1 MQETDKLN
9 GWNITPE
16 LVIPKENPNTIETQI
31 QTKDHIW
38 NVLGNLSFDI
48 AFSMNDDL
56 IWFTDKI
63 ENLSNSLNK
72 IDFINI
78 SDEILTKLKPIIQ
91 SLFTYLT
98 VKKDEILDLDK
109 NILNWLKTYYRE
121 IQKKIDS
128 IKINDS
134 SKKSIYKI
142 LNCIIDLLKKWYYLF
157 IPPEKNKKLPN
168 KLKTD
173 DTLVF
178 FKDNNRFDNE
188 DKFNQILAKTEKVC
202 DQILENT
209 DIILSL
215 DLDQLEELK
224 SGINNLISEVD
235 LAISDQKYIDKDQ
248 KLKLE
253 SLHKKLQYDTLV
265 EIDSQINIKN
275 FTIKTQKIYT
285 KIPDLNPDEL
295 AVNSELFWFFLNKI
309 IRELKRIIIKTKDIL
324 LKLEKYDLIILKN
337 LLIEIKNKLDYILK
351 LHSYNTSSL
360 IPYNANFSL
369 NFINSTLEQ
378 IQI

>member
-1 MQETDKLN
+1 MLETDKILN
-9 GWNITPE
+9 SWNIPIKGTTSTE
-16 LVIPKENPNTIETQI
+16 IPTTETQI
-31 QTKDHIW
+31 QTKNHVW

-48 AFSMNDDL
+48 TFSISDSL

-72 IDFINI
+72 IDSTNI

-128 IKINDS
+128 TKINDS
-134 SKKSIYKI
+134 SEKSISKI
-142 LNCIIDLLKKWYYLF
+142 LNCIIDLLEKWYYLF

-168 KLKTD
+168 ELKTD

-188 DKFNQILAKTEKVC
+188 DKFNQILAKIEKVC

-209 DIILSL
+209 DIILGL

-235 LAISDQKYIDKDQ
+235 LAINDQKYIDKEQ
-248 KLKLE
+248 KIKLE
-253 SLHKKLQYDTLV
+253 SLYKRLEYFTLV
-265 EIDSQINIKN
+265 EIDSQINIKH
-275 FTIKTQKIYT
+275 FTIKTQNFYT
-285 KIPDLNPDEL
+285 KTPDLNPDEL

-309 IRELKRIIIKTKDIL
+309 IRELRTTIIGTKDIL

-337 LLIEIKNKLDYILK
+337 LLIEIKNKLDCILK
-351 LHSYNTSSL
+351 KSNQDTSSIISYNASTSL
-360 IPYNANFSL
+360 H
-369 NFINSTLEQ
+369 FINSTLNQ
-378 IQI
+378 IHI